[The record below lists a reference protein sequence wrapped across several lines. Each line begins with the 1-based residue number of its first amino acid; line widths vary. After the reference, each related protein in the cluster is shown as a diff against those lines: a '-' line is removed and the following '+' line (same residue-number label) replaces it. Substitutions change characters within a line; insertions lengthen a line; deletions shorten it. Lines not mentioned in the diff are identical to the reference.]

1 MKRNMV
7 PLLGIA
13 FVVAILSTGLF
24 YGLFAGKLHS
34 AGTQGPSQTLV
45 VAARNLDRGTV
56 LQASDLRVAEI
67 RGGATLASSFA
78 KPEDAVGWTILDT
91 VSENEPLSRKHAA
104 SKNGGGEG
112 SSAVKSGMRA
122 VSVRV
127 SESAGVVSLLHSGS
141 RVDVQAVTDRNGT
154 TELRTIVQNI
164 EVLAVGTP
172 LDAGPG
178 TRVGTQVVTL
188 LAQPRDAD
196 LAALADS
203 GGRVR
208 LLLRNPL
215 DGATA
220 LAHPASLPGLFHDSS
235 AERAETAH
243 AGPAPVA
250 LTAAVA
256 KSAVQS
262 PDTETPLWVRLV
274 SVSAGALAE
283 LDPSLKQAGGGFRV
297 VNLAG
302 SVDAVDRLEKEH
314 LADVVAASRVVAG
327 SHRPAVVRAGHGTV
341 RLRLQFTA
349 ETHGGKLSLRV
360 RPELTR
366 PSGEGTE
373 TRSMDAAVELG
384 TNRAAVV
391 SGFIEEPGKGTALEG
406 LFPGHW
412 QAGRELVVLVTAPG
426 ARRTETAGL
435 GAGGRGR

>member
-13 FVVAILSTGLF
+13 FVVAVLSTGLF

-34 AGTQGPSQTLV
+34 AGTAGPSQTLV

-56 LQASDLRVAEI
+56 LQAADLRVAEI
-67 RGGATLASSFA
+67 RGTTLASSFA
-78 KPEDAVGWTILDT
+78 KPEDAVGWTLLDA
-91 VSENEPLSRKHAA
+91 VAANEPLSRKRAG

-122 VSVRV
+122 MSVRV

-141 RVDVQAVTDRNGT
+141 RVDVQAVSDRNGT

-164 EVLAVGTP
+164 EVLGVGGP

-178 TRVGTQVVTL
+178 TRAGTQVVTL

-196 LAALADS
+196 LVALADT

-208 LLLRNPL
+208 LLLRNPV

-220 LAHPASLPGLFHDSS
+220 ITHPASLPGLFSDTG
-235 AERAETAH
+235 AERAQTAH
-243 AGPAPVA
+243 AGPAPVSS
-250 LTAAVA
+250 TAA
-256 KSAVQS
+256 AVKPAAQS
-262 PDTETPLWVRLV
+262 TETETPLWVRLV

-302 SVDAVDRLEKEH
+302 SLDAVDRLEKEH
-314 LADVVAASRVVAG
+314 LADVVAASHVLAG
-327 SHRPAVVRAGHGTV
+327 SHRPAVVRAGHGRV

-349 ETHGGKLSLRV
+349 EAHGGKLSLRV

-373 TRSMDAAVELG
+373 TRSLEAAVELAS
-384 TNRAAVV
+384 NRAAVV
-391 SGFIEEPGKGTALEG
+391 SGFIEEPGKGIALEG

-426 ARRTETAGL
+426 SRRAETAGL
-435 GAGGRGR
+435 GAVGRGR

>member
-1 MKRNMV
+1 MV

-34 AGTQGPSQTLV
+34 AQGPSQTLV

-78 KPEDAVGWTILDT
+78 KPEDAVGWTVLDT
-91 VSENEPLSRKHAA
+91 VRENEPLSRKRAA
-104 SKNGGGEG
+104 SKDGGGEG

-141 RVDVQAVTDRNGT
+141 RVDVQAVSDRNGT

-208 LLLRNPL
+208 LVLRNPL

-220 LAHPASLPGLFHDSS
+220 LTHPASLPGLFHDPVV
-235 AERAETAH
+235 ERAEAAH
-243 AGPAPVA
+243 AGPAHVA
-250 LTAAVA
+250 LTAATA
-256 KSAVQS
+256 KPAASS

-297 VNLAG
+297 VSMAG
-302 SVDAVDRLEKEH
+302 GTDAVDRLEKEH

-373 TRSMDAAVELG
+373 TRSLDAAVELSS
-384 TNRAAVV
+384 NRAAVV

-426 ARRTETAGL
+426 ARRAETAGL
-435 GAGGRGR
+435 GAVGRGR